1 MTSVP
6 TIPSSA
12 IMRLVAL
19 ILVLAS
25 NVTNAASAPALNS
38 PSPALIR
45 AADDF
50 SRVAELLDPS
60 VVNISTSQT
69 VRNQIPT
76 FWQQYYGFDPFGQNG
91 MEQTYKRQSLGSGFV
106 LSAEGLILTNA
117 HVVAGAD
124 EVMVRLVD
132 GTEYKAEVLGEDAN
146 VDLALLKIEPK
157 KKLIPAALG
166 DSSKVKVGE
175 WAIAIGN
182 PFGFDHSLTVGI
194 ISAKE
199 RTNIFQ
205 GEGAAKYQ
213 NYLQTDASI
222 NHGNS
227 GGPLCNIKGE
237 VIGMN
242 TAISTPNDGSIGIGF
257 AIPINFIKRSVP
269 DLQRAGKVV
278 APKLGFFTQ
287 DVDAKLAKALKL
299 PNPKGV
305 LVTDVAAGN
314 PAEKAGLKRG
324 DVVLSFD
331 TKPVNNAAELRT
343 RIYEADPGQALTM
356 SVWRDGKPQGLVVK
370 PEYLKAAELSEAWH
384 GLEVEENTPAKARAR
399 GLVLAEGVI
408 VKTVAKGSGAERI
421 GIKTGDLILEVNQQ
435 RFDGLDKWK
444 SLTKQVYEG
453 QDAVVLLVRGRQSA
467 YIVLPAEQ

>member
-1 MTSVP
+1 MRALTFFALAIVCAP
-6 TIPSSA
+6 LSA
-12 IMRLVAL
+12 AAP
-19 ILVLAS
+19 VL
-25 NVTNAASAPALNS
+25 NT
-38 PSPALIR
+38 PSPALLR
-45 AADDF
+45 ASDDF
-50 SRVAELLDPS
+50 SKVADMVNPW

-69 VRNQIPT
+69 IHNRLPS
-76 FWQQYYGFDPFGQNG
+76 FWEEFYGFDPFGGQG
-91 MEQTYKRQSLGSGFV
+91 PQQTYKRQSLGSGFI

-124 EVMVRLVD
+124 EVMVRLED
-132 GTEYKAEVLGEDAN
+132 NAEYKAQVLGEDAN

-157 KKLIPAALG
+157 APLSAATLG
-166 DSSKVKVGE
+166 DSSQVRVGE

-205 GEGAAKYQ
+205 GDGAAKYQ

-278 APKLGFFTQ
+278 APKLGFYTQ
-287 DVDAKLAKALKL
+287 DLGEQLAKTLKL
-299 PNPKGV
+299 PSARGV
-305 LVTDVAAGN
+305 LVTDVAAGS
-314 PAEKAGLKRG
+314 ASEKAGLKRG
-324 DVVLSFD
+324 DVVLTFGAKAVANS
-331 TKPVNNAAELRT
+331 AELRT
-343 RIYEADPGQALTM
+343 RIYEADATQPLAL
-356 SVWRDGKPQGLVVK
+356 SVWREGKRLELSVL
-370 PEYLKAAELSEAWH
+370 PEYLKAAASDKSWH
-384 GLEVEENTPAKARAR
+384 GLEVEDNDRAKARER
-399 GLVLAEGVI
+399 GLAVAEGILVT
-408 VKTVAKGSGAERI
+408 KVAPSSGAERI
-421 GIKTGDLILEVNQQ
+421 GIKAGDIILELNQQ
-435 RFDGLDKWK
+435 RFDGIDGWQR
-444 SLTKQVYEG
+444 LTKQLDEA
-453 QDAVVLLVRGRQSA
+453 QDAVILLIRGRQSA
-467 YIVLPAEQ
+467 YVVLPAEN

>member
-1 MTSVP
+1 
-6 TIPSSA
+6 
-12 IMRLVAL
+12 MRLTFL
-19 ILVLAS
+19 ILALS
-25 NVTNAASAPALNS
+25 ASAWSATAPVLNS
-38 PSPALIR
+38 PSPALLR

-50 SRVAELLDPS
+50 SRVAEILDPS

-69 VRNQIPT
+69 VRNQIPS
-76 FWQQYYGFDPFGQNG
+76 FWQQYYGFDPFSQGGLQ
-91 MEQTYKRQSLGSGFV
+91 QTYKRQSLGSGFV
-106 LSAEGLILTNA
+106 LSAEGQILTNA

-132 GTEYKAEVLGEDAN
+132 GTEYKAQVLGEDAN

-157 KKLIPAALG
+157 KKLVPAALG

-257 AIPINFIKRSVP
+257 AIPVNFIKRSVP

-278 APKLGFFTQ
+278 APKLGFYTQ
-287 DVDAKLAKALKL
+287 DVDDKLAAALKL
-299 PNPKGV
+299 PAPKGV

-324 DVVLSFD
+324 DVILSFD
-331 TKPVNNAAELRT
+331 ARSVGNAAELRT
-343 RIYEADPGQALTM
+343 RIYEADPGQGLTL
-356 SVWRDGKPQGLVVK
+356 SVWRAGKAQDLVVK
-370 PEYLKAAELSEAWH
+370 PEFLKAAELSDTWH
-384 GLEVEENTPAKARAR
+384 GLDVEENNPAIARERA
-399 GLVLAEGVI
+399 LALADGVI
-408 VKTVAKGSGAERI
+408 VKSVAKGSGAERI
-421 GIKTGDLILEVNQQ
+421 GIKAGDVILEVNQQ
-435 RFDGLDKWK
+435 RFDGISGWK
-444 SLTKQVYEG
+444 NLTKQVYEG

-467 YIVLPAEQ
+467 YIVLPAEN

>member
-1 MTSVP
+1 
-6 TIPSSA
+6 
-12 IMRLVAL
+12 MRPLAL
-19 ILVLAS
+19 LLCLSPLALH
-25 NVTNAASAPALNS
+25 AATAPAPLV
-38 PSPALIR
+38 PSPALLR

-50 SRVAELLDPS
+50 SRVAEQLDPS

-69 VRNQIPT
+69 VRNQFPS
-76 FWQQYYGFDPFGQNG
+76 FWQQYYGFDPFGQG
-91 MEQTYKRQSLGSGFV
+91 GQQQTYTRQSLGSGFV
-106 LSAEGLILTNA
+106 LSADGQILTNA

-124 EVMVRLVD
+124 QVMVRLVD

-146 VDLALLKIEPK
+146 VDLALLQISPK
-157 KKLIPAALG
+157 KPLTPAALG

-269 DLQRAGKVV
+269 DLKRSGKVV
-278 APKLGFFTQ
+278 APKLGFYTQ
-287 DVDAKLAKALKL
+287 DVDAKLAAALKL
-299 PNPKGV
+299 PGSKGV
-305 LVTDVAAGN
+305 LVTDVAAGD

-324 DVVLSFD
+324 DVVLNFD
-331 TKPVNNAAELRT
+331 GKGVANAAELRT
-343 RIYEADPGQALTM
+343 RIYEADPGQALNLL
-356 SVWRDGKPQGLVVK
+356 VWREGKEQALVVK
-370 PEYLKAAELSEAWH
+370 PEFLKAAELSGSWH
-384 GLEVEENTPAKARAR
+384 GLDVEENDRVKARAR
-399 GLVLAEGVI
+399 GLALADGVI
-408 VKTVAKGSGAERI
+408 VKAVAKGSGAERI
-421 GIKTGDLILEVNQQ
+421 GIKAGDVILEVNQQ
-435 RFDGLDKWK
+435 RFDGIAGWT

-453 QDAVVLLVRGRQSA
+453 QDTVVLLVRGRQSA
-467 YIVLPAEQ
+467 YVVLPAEN

>member
-1 MTSVP
+1 MTPVL

-12 IMRLVAL
+12 TMRLSLFFIA
-19 ILVLAS
+19 LAS
-25 NVTNAASAPALNS
+25 SAWSATASPTLNS
-38 PSPALIR
+38 PSPALLR

-69 VRNQIPT
+69 IRNQIPT

-91 MEQTYKRQSLGSGFV
+91 QAQTYKRQSLGSGFV
-106 LSAEGLILTNA
+106 LSADGQILTNA

-132 GTEYKAEVLGEDAN
+132 GTEYKAQVLGEDAN

-157 KKLIPAALG
+157 KKLTPAALG

-227 GGPLCNIKGE
+227 GGPLCNVKGE

-278 APKLGFFTQ
+278 APKLGFYTQ
-287 DVDAKLAKALKL
+287 DVDAKLASALKL
-299 PNPKGV
+299 PSAKGV

-331 TKPVNNAAELRT
+331 AKPVNNAAELRT
-343 RIYEADPGQALTM
+343 RIYEADPGQPLTL
-356 SVWRDGKPQGLVVK
+356 SVWRGGKAEDLVVK
-370 PEYLKAAELSEAWH
+370 PEFLKAAELSDTWH
-384 GLEVEENTPAKARAR
+384 GLDVEENNQAKARER
-399 GLVLAEGVI
+399 GLALADGVI

-421 GIKTGDLILEVNQQ
+421 GIKAGDVILEVNQQ
-435 RFDGLDKWK
+435 RFDGMSGWK

-453 QDAVVLLVRGRQSA
+453 QDAVVLLVRARQSA
-467 YIVLPAEQ
+467 YIVLPAEN

>member
-1 MTSVP
+1 LSR
-6 TIPSSA
+6 SSA
-12 IMRLVAL
+12 
-19 ILVLAS
+19 S
-25 NVTNAASAPALNS
+25 
-38 PSPALIR
+38 
-45 AADDF
+45 
-50 SRVAELLDPS
+50 
-60 VVNISTSQT
+60 
-69 VRNQIPT
+69 
-76 FWQQYYGFDPFGQNG
+76 
-91 MEQTYKRQSLGSGFV
+91 
-106 LSAEGLILTNA
+106 
-117 HVVAGAD
+117 
-124 EVMVRLVD
+124 
-132 GTEYKAEVLGEDAN
+132 
-146 VDLALLKIEPK
+146 
-157 KKLIPAALG
+157 
-166 DSSKVKVGE
+166 
-175 WAIAIGN
+175 
-182 PFGFDHSLTVGI
+182 
-194 ISAKE
+194 
-199 RTNIFQ
+199 
-205 GEGAAKYQ
+205 
-213 NYLQTDASI
+213 
-222 NHGNS
+222 
-227 GGPLCNIKGE
+227 
-237 VIGMN
+237 
-242 TAISTPNDGSIGIGF
+242 STPNDGSIGIGF

-435 RFDGLDKWK
+435 RFDGLDGWK